1 MRQMRTLKTNPNP
14 NPRDVRSEGPNPDD
28 QAVRLNRHARRA
40 VIARLRRTRRREGRA
55 VIRGIRELRT
65 QDRARND
72 RARREALSREVT
84 DLRCFN
90 ARMDRIARESEER
103 ALARGAELEAAE

>member
-1 MRQMRTLKTNPNP
+1 MRQRTLKTNPNP
-14 NPRDVRSEGPNPDD
+14 NPRDVRSEGPNPNG
-28 QAVRLNRHARRA
+28 AVRLNRHARRA

-90 ARMDRIARESEER
+90 A
-103 ALARGAELEAAE
+103 ARGAELEAAE